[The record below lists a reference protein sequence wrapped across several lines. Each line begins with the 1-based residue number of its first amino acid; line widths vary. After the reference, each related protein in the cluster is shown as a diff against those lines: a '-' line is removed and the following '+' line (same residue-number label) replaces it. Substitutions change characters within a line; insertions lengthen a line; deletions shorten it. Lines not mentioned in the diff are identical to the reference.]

1 MTRQTTRETTVQ
13 NQINSDH
20 FEQLMASLMNKT
32 DAIQNSID
40 RINKLD
46 QASVFIPSIRPV
58 TGSPEKKPSIFTAP
72 SMIKPTVSQSFNQY
86 NKATQRTTTT
96 TTLPQ
101 VSVIY
106 DDLSSPLICSRL

>member
-86 NKATQRTTTT
+86 NQDKSPTIFA
-96 TTLPQ
+96 LKYDN
-101 VSVIY
+101 SVTSYVIVQN
-106 DDLSSPLICSRL
+106 DGLKVL